1 MKAIKKDCII
11 VQSRVMVAMKVL
23 SASDAIVELHLMTAP
38 IESPLLR
45 KKKENPE
52 RRTRLLSQP
61 AVRCLGANV
70 SGWKGFKCLAILG
83 TLMLK
88 KSVYY

>member
-1 MKAIKKDCII
+1 MI
-11 VQSRVMVAMKVL
+11 AMKVL
-23 SASDAIVELHLMTAP
+23 SASVLGCHSGIAP
-38 IESPLLR
+38 DDSTYCIPSS
-45 KKKENPE
+45 KKKKKKTE